1 MTTSRWAI
9 LGVCVLGFMQTHI
22 HRVGFAPLIPTFI
35 TDLGISYV
43 AAGTIMT
50 SYFWTYAAVQVPIG
64 VLTDRLGARRV
75 MLTFMSLLVLG
86 VIAFTLSRTYAQSL
100 LARCLIGLGTAAVW
114 LPGLR
119 LINER
124 FPPEERGRATGL
136 FSSGGGIGGT
146 TALLVIPVLAE
157 RLGWRLGYA
166 LLLAPVLLTL
176 VLVFLVVP
184 SSAPAVSARHGERVA
199 PAGSGA
205 AGGTF
210 AVVRRVLATPAMWP
224 FNISVFFSYG
234 AYISLITWLP
244 IFLIKDAGLSRAM
257 AGLVT
262 ALITA
267 GTIVSW
273 PMAGL
278 VSDRLGRRKP
288 VYLFSQGMSA
298 LICLAFAL
306 LAPGG
311 GFAAAAGI
319 ALLAGLLLGGMVT
332 PFVMVTELFPPSLV
346 GTASGVVNTF
356 CFVGS
361 LITPVALGYILDLTG
376 SFPAAFV
383 ACGAVQLLAL
393 ASAAF
398 TRETGMARRSIMV
411 S

>member
-1 MTTSRWAI
+1 MTSSRWAI
-9 LGVCVLGFMQTHI
+9 LGVCVLGFMQTHM

-50 SYFWTYAAVQVPIG
+50 AYFWTYTAVQVPIG

-75 MLTFMSLLVLG
+75 MLTFMSVLVLG

-100 LARCLIGLGTAAVW
+100 FARCLIGLGTAAVW

-119 LINER
+119 LINEW
-124 FPPEERGRATGL
+124 FPPGERGRATGL
-136 FSSGGGIGGT
+136 FSAGGGAGGT
-146 TALLVIPVLAE
+146 TALLIIPLLAE

-166 LLLAPVLLTL
+166 LLVVPVLLTL
-176 VLVFLVVP
+176 ALVFLVIRP
-184 SSAPAVSARHGERVA
+184 GAPAAAARPADRVA
-199 PAGSGA
+199 PAGSAA
-205 AGGTF
+205 AGGTV
-210 AVVRRVLATPAMWP
+210 AVLGRVLGTPALWP
-224 FNISVFFSYG
+224 FNVSVLFSYG

-244 IFLIKDAGLSRAM
+244 TFLIKDAGLSRSM

-278 VSDRLGRRKP
+278 ISDRLGYRKP
-288 VYLFSQGMSA
+288 IYLFSQGMST

-319 ALLAGLLLGGMVT
+319 AVLAGLLLGGMVT
-332 PFVMVTELFPPSLV
+332 PFVMVTELFPPELV

-361 LITPVALGYILDLTG
+361 LIIPVALGYILDLTG

-383 ACGAVQLLAL
+383 ACAVIQSLAL
-393 ASAAF
+393 LGAAF
-398 TRETGMARRSIMV
+398 TRETGPARRGIMV
-411 S
+411 T

>member
-1 MTTSRWAI
+1 MTSSRWAI
-9 LGVCVLGFMQTHI
+9 LGVCVLGFMQTHM

-64 VLTDRLGARRV
+64 VLTDRFGARRI
-75 MLTFMSLLVLG
+75 MLSFMSLLVLG
-86 VIAFTLSRTYAQSL
+86 VVAFTLSHTYAQSL
-100 LARCLIGLGTAAVW
+100 FARCLIGLGTAAVW

-119 LINER
+119 LINEW
-124 FPPEERGRATGL
+124 FPPGERGRATGL

-146 TALLVIPVLAE
+146 TAFLVIPVLAE
-157 RLGWRLGYA
+157 HLGWRVGYA

-176 VLVFLVVP
+176 VLVFLVIPSGVP
-184 SSAPAVSARHGERVA
+184 SVSARRMERV
-199 PAGSGA
+199 PAA
-205 AGGTF
+205 RTGGTL
-210 AVVRRVLATPAMWP
+210 AVVRRVLGTPAMWP
-224 FNISVFFSYG
+224 FNISVLFSYG

-244 IFLIKDAGLSRAM
+244 TFLIKDAGLSRSM

-278 VSDRLGRRKP
+278 ISDRLGRRKP
-288 VYLFSQGMSA
+288 IYLFSQGMSA

-319 ALLAGLLLGGMVT
+319 ALLAGFLLGGMVT
-332 PFVMVTELFPPSLV
+332 PFVMVTELFPTEMV

-361 LITPVALGYILDLTG
+361 LIIPVALGYILDLTG
-376 SFPAAFV
+376 SFPVAFIACAAT
-383 ACGAVQLLAL
+383 QSLAL
-393 ASAAF
+393 LSAAF
-398 TRETGMARRSIMV
+398 TRETGMARRGIMV
-411 S
+411 T